1 MSTFPIIPAFPAD
14 GDPAFNAKARAV
26 MDALA
31 TGSVEANAAFGQLS
45 SAMTTLEASVN
56 ATVWVSGTAYT
67 VGQRVYD
74 PGNNYLMYVRLIAGA
89 GATNPNADPTNWLLL
104 SHKALPLVVVT
115 GTTHTLTKNTHA
127 IFTNAAKCT
136 VTLPASAS
144 SDDEWAI
151 TWSNGRT
158 DNEYLPNGLK
168 LLGQTDAI
176 AEDLTASGTVFGRYT
191 TTDYGWS
198 LN

>member
-31 TGSVEANAAFGQLS
+31 TGSVEANAAFSQLAA
-45 SAMTTLEASVN
+45 AMTTLEASVN
-56 ATVWVSGTAYT
+56 GTVWVSGTAYT
-67 VGQRVYD
+67 VGQCVYD

-115 GTTHTLTKNTHA
+115 GTTHTLTANPGTTPA
-127 IFTNAAKCT
+127 RILAVFVAPEGAALT
-136 VTLPASAS
+136 VPGALGADTANPPP
-144 SDDEWAI
+144 
-151 TWSNGRT
+151 GR
-158 DNEYLPNGLK
+158 
-168 LLGQTDAI
+168 
-176 AEDLTASGTVFGRYT
+176 
-191 TTDYGWS
+191 
-198 LN
+198 